1 MMEEKINQAKMME
14 EKINQEAESNFD
26 SYLRGGLIKKERNE
40 AAFNTYIKNS
50 DLSLKLA
57 EKLVN
62 DELKPYL
69 WVVVCSYYSMFYIA
83 NAVLL
88 RLGYKISY
96 RIVHKVTS
104 DTLIVLVMNK
114 LKKELLEEYEKI
126 MDDALEIASAKAE
139 DIIENYN
146 FEMSKR
152 SKFQYEMSEEVKE
165 QKARIFLSRA
175 KEFVFEMN
183 KLLTNLK

>member
-1 MMEEKINQAKMME
+1 MINQKRIEEAK
-14 EKINQEAESNFD
+14 NNFD
-26 SYLRGGLIKKERNE
+26 SYLREGLIKKERNE

-57 EKLVN
+57 EKLIN

-88 RLGYKISY
+88 KLGYKISY
-96 RIVHKVTS
+96 KIVHKVTN
-104 DTLIVLVMNK
+104 DALIVLVMNK

-139 DIIENYN
+139 NIIENYN
-146 FEMSKR
+146 FEMDKR
-152 SKFQYEMSEEVKE
+152 SKFQYEMSEEIKLE
-165 QKARIFLSRA
+165 KAKTSFARA
-175 KEFVFEMN
+175 KEFVFEMR
-183 KLLTNLK
+183 KLLENK

>member
-1 MMEEKINQAKMME
+1 MIDMKRIEEAK
-14 EKINQEAESNFD
+14 NNFNG
-26 SYLRGGLIKKERNE
+26 YLRDGLIKKERNE
-40 AAFNTYIKNS
+40 AAFNTYLKNS

-57 EKLVN
+57 EKLIN

-88 RLGYKISY
+88 KLGYKTSHK
-96 RIVHKVTS
+96 IVHKVTS
-104 DTLIVLVMNK
+104 DSLIVLVLNK

-126 MDDALEIASAKAE
+126 KDDALDIASARAE

-146 FEMSKR
+146 FEMDKR
-152 SKFQYEMSEEVKE
+152 SKFQYEMSEGIKLE
-165 QKARIFLSRA
+165 KAKTSLSRA
-175 KEFVFEMN
+175 KEFVFEMK
-183 KLLTNLK
+183 KLLEDKYNE